1 MSCLL
6 ALIIS
11 AINTEIKM
19 TFRELCDRLKMID
32 EVLLLE
38 ILDIS
43 SEEIVDRFEDFIEIK
58 RDQIEEDLEVDDI
71 YEPFK

>member
-1 MSCLL
+1 
-6 ALIIS
+6 
-11 AINTEIKM
+11 M
-19 TFRELCDRLKMID
+19 TFKDLCDRLRMID

-58 RDQIEEDLEVDDI
+58 RDQIEEDLEVDNI
-71 YEPFK
+71 YEPFE